1 MPRRSTSASAAVAC
15 ALVAAGAARVSLAQP
30 ETVRQLD
37 HAEASFARYVAEH
50 GKVYADAE
58 ERALR
63 LSLFSAELARVEAHN
78 ARGASYTLGLNSFSD
93 RTAEEKRAYRGY
105 TRSARRRPAA
115 APKAALAATA
125 TAGDGLPEAVDWR
138 QQGVVTPP
146 KNQASCGSCWAHAS
160 TECLES
166 AVAITTGKLFNFSV
180 QELVSCVP
188 NPDACGGTGGCEG
201 ATAPLAFASVITRGI
216 VEESAYPYTAE
227 TSTCDDAVVASP
239 VAGITGYTH
248 VTDNSPQALKEAVA
262 TIGPVSISVAASKWF
277 GYSGGI
283 YDDADACGYEVDHLV
298 QLVGYGTDQDSG
310 TDYWIVRNSW
320 GQSWGEQGYIRLK
333 REAADEAPVCGTDDA
348 PDQGSACKGAPETL
362 KVCGICGMYSDSN
375 VPTGAFL
382 FDAVASM

>member
-1 MPRRSTSASAAVAC
+1 MRAC
-15 ALVAAGAARVSLAQP
+15 AQ
-30 ETVRQLD
+30 
-37 HAEASFARYVAEH
+37 
-50 GKVYADAE
+50 VYADAE

-105 TRSARRRPAA
+105 MRSARRRPA
-115 APKAALAATA
+115 PKAALASARVAATA